1 MLEAVNEGLDLRTAY
16 GSTAA
21 AAAAKKDNAGHCSAC
36 FSGEY
41 PIKHDKMF

>member
-16 GSTAA
+16 GSATAA
-21 AAAAKKDNAGHCSAC
+21 AAAKDTAGHCSAC

>member
-1 MLEAVNEGLDLRTAY
+1 MLGAVDEGVNFKDAY
-16 GSTAA
+16 GPGNVPAA
-21 AAAAKKDNAGHCSAC
+21 GAAGHCSAC